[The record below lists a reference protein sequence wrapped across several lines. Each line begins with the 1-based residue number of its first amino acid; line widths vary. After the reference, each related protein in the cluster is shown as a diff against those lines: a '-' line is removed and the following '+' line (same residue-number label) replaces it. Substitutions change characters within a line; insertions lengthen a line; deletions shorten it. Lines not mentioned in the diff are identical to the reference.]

1 MNSNLPSKWKL
12 IDTKGKITHVKF
24 NGDYS
29 YPLLTTGWK
38 KLIKKYNLEDI
49 HELMFNYIGKND
61 FVLHIGRTINHID
74 DIPNY
79 HSRSTEPGK
88 TKYFDRTLST
98 DDLKTKKKLVS

>member
-1 MNSNLPSKWKL
+1 
-12 IDTKGKITHVKF
+12 
-24 NGDYS
+24 
-29 YPLLTTGWK
+29 
-38 KLIKKYNLEDI
+38 LEDI